1 MSGIESHSE
10 RVECDRCGFPVEL
23 DSGSVCPKCGRKVEA
38 RYAGKIV
45 EVDVAHEGERVG
57 EALDKLERAL
67 DRALMGDARGLRVIH
82 GYGASGTPGVIGPRV
97 RGWLRGEAARYG
109 WKVVG
114 DKYNAGATLVWFE

>member
-1 MSGIESHSE
+1 
-10 RVECDRCGFPVEL
+10 
-23 DSGSVCPKCGRKVEA
+23 VEA

-45 EVDVAHEGERVG
+45 EVDIAHGGERVG
-57 EALDKLERAL
+57 EALEKLEQAL

-82 GYGASGTPGVIGPRV
+82 GYGASGAPGVIGPRV